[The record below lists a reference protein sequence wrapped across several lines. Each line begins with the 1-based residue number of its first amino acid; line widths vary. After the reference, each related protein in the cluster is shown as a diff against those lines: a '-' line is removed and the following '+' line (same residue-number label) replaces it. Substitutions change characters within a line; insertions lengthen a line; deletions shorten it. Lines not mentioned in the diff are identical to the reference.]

1 MIIQLIGLP
10 CSGKTYVIEKIK
22 LSNPSIQIFDLTT
35 YNGLSRETKIFKDA
49 KTAHNSS
56 SLIIVE
62 SACGLEN
69 LNSIVVMLRVSNAQL
84 KSNQT
89 KRQDSLSFNTMY
101 SLIDQ
106 MLPPTY
112 TAYDTHSCETL
123 IKTIIKMELPYVSD
137 SKSNSYSKNN

>member
-22 LSNPSIQIFDLTT
+22 PFNPSIQIFDLSA
-35 YNGLSRETKIFKDA
+35 YNGLNRETKIFKDA
-49 KTAHNSS
+49 KIASSSS

-69 LNSIVVMLRVSNAQL
+69 LNSIVVMLRVSNSQL

-112 TAYDTHSCETL
+112 TAYDTYSCETL
-123 IKTIIKMELPYVSD
+123 IKTIIKMEFPYVSD